1 VDNTLAL
8 ALDLG
13 TSSVRATV
21 YDTHGRAVPG
31 ADAHLPHRVAT
42 TSDGCAELDA
52 DELVEAAA
60 ACCERALA
68 AHRRP
73 APAVVGVS
81 TFWHSF
87 LGVDDQGRA
96 VTPVSMWAD
105 TRSVPQ
111 VAALR
116 GQLDERAVHARTGC
130 RFHTSY
136 LPARLLWLAENQ
148 PERCA
153 RVRRWLSPGEYLFER
168 LFRGGNSLD
177 EARPGL
183 GCSVSMASGTGLLN
197 QETGDWDEELLAA
210 LPLRRDQLPPV
221 LADDSR
227 AEGLAP
233 EFAARLPHLREARWL
248 PARGDGACSNAGS
261 GCVTPDS
268 LALMVGT
275 SGAMRVAT
283 AGAPGKVPF
292 GLWHYRLDVRR
303 HLVGGALSN
312 GGNLVA
318 WLRET
323 LRLGDGEALE
333 AQVAA
338 VPPDGHGLTVLPFLM
353 GERCPNWRGD
363 ARAAFAGLSGHTTPG
378 EMARAALE
386 AVAYRFAAIHD
397 LLQPFLTPDYQV
409 IASGKAL
416 AVSPTWLQILAD
428 VLQRPVLLSAE
439 EEASSRGA
447 ALLALEA
454 AGVGT
459 GFPPPPAA
467 GGAVVPNEA
476 ATCRYQEGRARH
488 ERLYQRLI
496 AELW

>member
-1 VDNTLAL
+1 
-8 ALDLG
+8 
-13 TSSVRATV
+13 VRAAL
-21 YDTHGRAVPG
+21 YDARGRVVPG
-31 ADAHLPHRVAT
+31 AEAHLPHRVAT
-42 TSDGCAELDA
+42 TADGGAELDA
-52 DELVEAAA
+52 DALVQAAV
-60 ACCERALA
+60 ACCEGALA
-68 AHRRP
+68 GSNQLP
-73 APAVVGVS
+73 APRVVGVC

-87 LGVDDQGRA
+87 LGVDEQGRA
-96 VTPVSMWAD
+96 VTPVSMWSD

-116 GQLDERAVHARTGC
+116 ARLDEQAVHARTGC

-136 LPARLLWLAENQ
+136 LPARLLWLAENR
-148 PERCA
+148 PDDFA

-168 LFRGGNSLD
+168 LFRGGAPR
-177 EARPGL
+177 EEERPGL
-183 GCSVSMASGTGLLN
+183 GCSVSMASGTGLFN
-197 QETGDWDEELLAA
+197 QLTGDWDEELLAV
-210 LPLRRDQLPPV
+210 LPVQREQLPPV
-221 LADDSR
+221 LPDGSLAV
-227 AEGLAP
+227 GLAP
-233 EFAARLPHLREARWL
+233 EFAARLPGLRAARWL

-261 GCVTPDS
+261 GCVTPDR

-283 AGAPGKVPF
+283 AGAPGSVPF
-292 GLWHYRLDVRR
+292 GLWHYRLDLRR

-323 LRLGDGEALE
+323 LRLGEGAAFEALI
-333 AQVAA
+333 AA

-363 ARAAFAGLSGHTTPG
+363 ARAAFVGLSGHTTPA
-378 EMARAALE
+378 EIARAALE
-386 AVAYRFAAIHD
+386 AVAYRFAAIHA
-397 LLQPFLTPDYQV
+397 LLQPSLAGDYQV

-428 VLQRPVLLSAE
+428 VLRRPVILSTE

-454 AGVGT
+454 DAGRWS
-459 GFPPPPAA
+459 FPPPQPAP
-467 GGAVVPNEA
+467 GGAVTPREDAARRYEEA
-476 ATCRYQEGRARH
+476 RARH
-488 ERLYQRLI
+488 ERLYRRLI
-496 AELW
+496 SEAW